1 MLLYAFTIPFAR
13 RMAKPLRRFALGLPA
28 RSPLKTGPRSGFP
41 GAPALLIGKA
51 SLGSPIRGA
60 VTVAEGLTPFSKATI
75 DGTTTTPLTIERDWC
90 RDVVRLTLM
99 EV

>member
-51 SLGSPIRGA
+51 SLGSSIREA
-60 VTVAEGLTPFSKATI
+60 VTMAEGAAKRSG
-75 DGTTTTPLTIERDWC
+75 DGGVSYGI
-90 RDVVRLTLM
+90 LM
-99 EV
+99 R